1 MGLNFG
7 ILFTTLFMVLI
18 MEMGDKTQL
27 LVMCLTSRY
36 RPMQVFWGITLATAI
51 LNILAVL
58 LGAAIGGIQI
68 IQDSV
73 RIGASFLFI
82 FFGLLSL
89 KEEETGEEKCDTPQ
103 KGVILAVALAFF
115 LAEFGDKTQLST
127 FSFAALYPEDPLSV
141 FLGST
146 LGLIAADCVGLIAGA
161 LVIKYVP
168 KRIISILSAILFIIF
183 GLASGWVTLT
193 EHFLLDF
200 GISLIITGTAAV
212 ISILLFFL
220 ILLLQMRRKSVFH
233 AKKKPKI

>member
-89 KEEETGEEKCDTPQ
+89 KEEETGEEKCDT
-103 KGVILAVALAFF
+103 L
-115 LAEFGDKTQLST
+115 
-127 FSFAALYPEDPLSV
+127 
-141 FLGST
+141 
-146 LGLIAADCVGLIAGA
+146 
-161 LVIKYVP
+161 
-168 KRIISILSAILFIIF
+168 
-183 GLASGWVTLT
+183 
-193 EHFLLDF
+193 
-200 GISLIITGTAAV
+200 
-212 ISILLFFL
+212 
-220 ILLLQMRRKSVFH
+220 
-233 AKKKPKI
+233 

>member
-168 KRIISILSAILFIIF
+168 KRIISILSAILFIII

>member
-73 RIGASFLFI
+73 RIGSSFLFI